1 MHTDTWMYRP
11 QIDDAVVDL
20 AREGGAA
27 EAEAR
32 DSEKCRKALFSN
44 LVRN

>member
-32 DSEKCRKALFSN
+32 DPEKVQESTFSVTVN
-44 LVRN
+44 G